1 MKIVALIP
9 VRGGSKSIPRK
20 NILPFAG
27 RPLLHW
33 TLDAACECESVEQVF
48 VATEDAEI
56 AAVAAAHGHPKV
68 TVVSRSAASAT
79 DDAST
84 ETVLLEFAQAHSFE
98 HLVLIQAT
106 SPLLRSEDLR
116 TGLHTYLE
124 GKADSMLSVV
134 RQKRFIWQRDTS
146 GLFHP
151 LNYHPKHRPRRQHF
165 GGLLVENGAFYV
177 TSREALL
184 ASSCRISGRILCHE
198 MPEET
203 YLELDEPAD
212 WEIAETL
219 LLKRKRT
226 AQARATADIKL
237 VLTDV
242 DGVLTDGGM
251 YYDAKGDSLKKF
263 NTRDGMGMELLR
275 QRGLRIGIITRE
287 QTDIVAQRARKLQ
300 VDLLV
305 QNCRDK
311 AAALT
316 DILAHHNL
324 TAAQVAYIGDDVNDL
339 GIMARVGF
347 CGAPADAVAAVR
359 EKAHYICQ
367 VPGGRGCF
375 REFAEEILKHSAAQ
389 NSSIGP
395 RPEPLVRTEVIPHE
409 SPRPELSYV

>member
-33 TLDAACECESVEQVF
+33 TLDAACECESVEKVF

-68 TVVSRSAASAT
+68 TVVSRSAVSAT

-84 ETVLLEFAQAHSFE
+84 ETVLLEFAQAQTFE

-116 TGLHTYLE
+116 AGLHSYLE

-134 RQKRFIWQRDTS
+134 RQKRFIWQRDTT

-151 LNYHPKHRPRRQHF
+151 LNYHPQHRPRRQHF
-165 GGLLVENGAFYV
+165 GGLLVENGAFYI
-177 TSREALL
+177 TRREALL
-184 ASSCRISGRILCHE
+184 ASRCRISGRILCHE

-212 WEIAETL
+212 WEIAERL
-219 LLKRKRT
+219 LLKRKRA
-226 AQARATADIKL
+226 AQARATADLRL

-275 QRGLRIGIITRE
+275 QRGLRVGIITRE

-311 AAALT
+311 AAALA
-316 DILAHHNL
+316 DILVHHQL

-359 EKAHYICQ
+359 ENAHYICQ
-367 VPGGRGCF
+367 TAGGRGCF
-375 REFAEEILKHSAAQ
+375 REFAEEILSSPHDPLIRQPTEAAA
-389 NSSIGP
+389 
-395 RPEPLVRTEVIPHE
+395 RTEVSSHE
-409 SPRPELSYV
+409 SPRPELSCV